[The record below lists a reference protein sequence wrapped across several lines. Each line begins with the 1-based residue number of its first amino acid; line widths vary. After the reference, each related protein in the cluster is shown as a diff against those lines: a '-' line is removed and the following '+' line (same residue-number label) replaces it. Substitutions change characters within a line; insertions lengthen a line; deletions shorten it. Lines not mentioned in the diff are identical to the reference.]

1 MAGLNAD
8 LMMTRDS
15 GLLFW
20 GHPVYANHE
29 KELCSSIG
37 YSHLKRLN
45 ESSFSCYSF
54 D

>member
-1 MAGLNAD
+1 MKNLAIMAGYNAD

-20 GHPVYANHE
+20 DHPVGHF
-29 KELCSSIG
+29 G
-37 YSHLKRLN
+37 G
-45 ESSFSCYSF
+45 

>member
-1 MAGLNAD
+1 MMAGFNAD

-20 GHPVYANHE
+20 ATLYV
-29 KELCSSIG
+29 SVT
-37 YSHLKRLN
+37 
-45 ESSFSCYSF
+45 